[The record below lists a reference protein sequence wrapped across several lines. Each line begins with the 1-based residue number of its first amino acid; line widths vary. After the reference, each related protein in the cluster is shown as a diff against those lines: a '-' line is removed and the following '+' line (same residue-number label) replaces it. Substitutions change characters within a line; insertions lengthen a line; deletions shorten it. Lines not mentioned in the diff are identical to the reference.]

1 MHYWTL
7 LQTPDKKSFVL
18 TSGTPQ
24 QMPAAEISLK
34 QNQDQ
39 EVIPPDTS
47 EILHI
52 ATIEG
57 GFNWL
62 DDEDINKVMGL
73 IKIQFP
79 HLTGLHNCLIG
90 HSLHFFPK
98 TEGAFIQILHVNEN
112 HWITIQNVPRMHI
125 VNVYDSIY
133 ESTSEDAKW
142 QIAALLRTKD
152 KRIVLKIQK
161 VQYQNECT
169 DCGIFAVAF
178 ATDLAHGCNPS
189 KCEYNQDLLRTHFLK
204 CLSQQNM
211 TPFPSTAK
219 QFEAPK
225 TEYIEV
231 FCTCR
236 LPANGSM
243 VQCSECKERYHTSCI
258 GTTPTLHWK
267 CSTCN
272 NSSVLKVTI
281 ESKPC

>member
-1 MHYWTL
+1 MIQFPRYT
-7 LQTPDKKSFVL
+7 TEVL
-18 TSGTPQ
+18 P
-24 QMPAAEISLK
+24 K
-34 QNQDQ
+34 
-39 EVIPPDTS
+39 
-47 EILHI
+47 
-52 ATIEG
+52 ATMEG
-57 GFNWL
+57 YKWL
-62 DDEDINKVMGL
+62 DDEDINKVMEL
-73 IKIQFP
+73 IKKQFP

-90 HSLHFFPK
+90 HTHQSFPK
-98 TEGAFIQILHVNEN
+98 THGNFLQILHVNEN
-112 HWITIQNVPRMHI
+112 YWITVHNVPQLNI
-125 VNVYDSIY
+125 VNVYGSTY

-152 KRIVLKIQK
+152 NQIELKIQN
-161 VQYQNECT
+161 VQYQNEFT

-178 ATDLAHGCNPS
+178 ATDLAYGCNPS
-189 KCEYNQDLLRTHFLK
+189 KCHYKQDLFRSHFLK
-204 CLSQQNM
+204 CLHLQNM

-219 QFEAPK
+219 RFRAPK
-225 TEYIEV
+225 TEHIEV

-272 NSSVLKVTI
+272 SGSVLKVTI

>member
-1 MHYWTL
+1 MLHSPRDT
-7 LQTPDKKSFVL
+7 TKVL
-18 TSGTPQ
+18 P
-24 QMPAAEISLK
+24 K
-34 QNQDQ
+34 
-39 EVIPPDTS
+39 
-47 EILHI
+47 

-57 GFNWL
+57 YKWL
-62 DDEDINKVMGL
+62 DDENINKVMEL
-73 IKIQFP
+73 IKKQFP

-90 HSLHFFPK
+90 HTHQSFPK
-98 TEGAFIQILHVNEN
+98 TDGAFIQILHVNEN
-112 HWITIQNVPRMHI
+112 HWITVQNVPQLHI

-133 ESTSEDAKW
+133 ESTSEDAKR

-152 KRIVLKIQK
+152 NQIELKIQN

-189 KCEYNQDLLRTHFLK
+189 KRHYKQDLLRSYFLK
-204 CLSQQNM
+204 SLSQQYM

-219 QFEAPK
+219 RFGLPK

-272 NSSVLKVTI
+272 SGSVLKVTI
-281 ESKPC
+281 DSKPC